1 MKKVLETYDMLHAK
15 PVQSPLAA
23 HFRLCNLFCPKIEDE
38 KSEMQKILYANVVR
52 CLMYAMILIRLDIS
66 HVVNMVNKYT
76 ATPSKEHW
84 RGVE

>member
-1 MKKVLETYDMLHAK
+1 MLHAK

-23 HFRLCNLFCPKIEDE
+23 HLRLCNLFCPKIEDE